1 MKESLCENRNGAHD
15 KLCARLAFISLMVEG
30 NCSVGRSS
38 WVARCDR
45 LSVAAHICGGVGI
58 PHFVRDHRF
67 VMETNQLNS
76 LAIRTENVR
85 RHYTMGETV
94 VRAVD
99 GISIDVRA
107 GEFVALLGASG
118 SGKSSL
124 LNLVAGLDRP
134 TSGAVVVHG
143 NNLAALSRE
152 SLAKYR
158 LHTVGMVFQSF
169 NLIASMTLLENVELP
184 LRFAEVDRGE
194 RSGLARQS
202 LERVGLGGRLSHR
215 PMELS
220 GGEQQRASL
229 ARALIN
235 RPKLLLAD
243 EPTGNLDSR
252 TGTEIMELI
261 RNINQTLGM
270 TVLMVTHEQALAE
283 KYAGRMLHLADGK
296 LVEDVQL
303 GAIR

>member
-1 MKESLCENRNGAHD
+1 M
-15 KLCARLAFISLMVEG
+15 
-30 NCSVGRSS
+30 
-38 WVARCDR
+38 
-45 LSVAAHICGGVGI
+45 GI
-58 PHFVRDHRF
+58 LVP
-67 VMETNQLNS
+67 TS
-76 LAIRTENVR
+76 LAVHTENIC
-85 RHYTMGETV
+85 RHYQMGEAL

-99 GISIDVRA
+99 GISIDIPD
-107 GEFVALLGASG
+107 GQFVALLGASG

-143 NNLAALSRE
+143 SNLAALSRGE
-152 SLAKYR
+152 LAKYR

-169 NLIASMTLLENVELP
+169 NLIPSMSLLENVALP
-184 LRFAEVDRGE
+184 LRFAEVDRRE
-194 RSGLARQS
+194 RAASARQA
-202 LERVGLGGRLSHR
+202 LERVGLGKRLAHR

-261 RNINQTLGM
+261 RSFNQSLGM

-283 KYAGRMLHLADGK
+283 KYAERMVHLADGK
-296 LVEDVQL
+296 LLDDARTVSSVPSIPSRG
-303 GAIR
+303 GAL